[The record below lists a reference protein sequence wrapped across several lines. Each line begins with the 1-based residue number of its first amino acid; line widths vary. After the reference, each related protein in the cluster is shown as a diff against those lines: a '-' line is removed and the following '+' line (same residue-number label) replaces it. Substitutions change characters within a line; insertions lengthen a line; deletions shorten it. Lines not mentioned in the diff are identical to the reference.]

1 MSKKA
6 KAMTPEVVW
15 KEITP
20 GGAIY
25 EAGNAE
31 GYKTGDWR
39 SMRPVWIEEKC
50 TQCMLCPPTCPDTA
64 IPVKDSKRLDFDY
77 DHCKGCGVCVKACP
91 FDAIGFIK
99 EDEKEEQEV

>member
-1 MSKKA
+1 MRSKAVK
-6 KAMTPEVVW
+6 KMTSETPW

-20 GGAIY
+20 GGTIY

-31 GYKTGDWR
+31 SYKTGDWR
-39 SMRPVWIEEKC
+39 AMRPVWIEEKC
-50 TQCMLCPPTCPDTA
+50 TQCMLCPPTCPDVA

-77 DHCKGCGVCVKACP
+77 DHCKGCGVCVEVCP

-99 EDEKEEQEV
+99 EEDKEE